1 MLQDLS
7 EKDTKTFHNCYAI
20 LHDHVSGT
28 NPTDDVPSMQDAKNV
43 NNFNQQHSAVAQG
56 EPPQQPITPHNS
68 ANMHV
73 PAESAKRH
81 KHTELLLQLLSKSNF
96 MNQAVPNSNTKRNSA
111 ASKSNAKGKRG
122 KGATSKKKQSSQVKG
137 NQYEFDDIS
146 AVTPHNGNNDN
157 LDDDDDNVFAS
168 IVSPTMGGGISAN
181 GAADV
186 DIAKFAENLLA
197 TPRSSAIMNGTG
209 GMISSNNTPINMY
222 KYNLNGQN
230 DMPDVN
236 FQEVADYF
244 NLTSPLMSLSSLNG
258 QTTGS
263 AKNKAKF
270 TFDDFDVNN
279 RDGKKRSVNP
289 SVAAIVGNKSPG
301 RQNSGKHDVQLLQ
314 PLKKRRKGPISVNT
328 DLANR
333 GSGQA
338 SVSSNKDKIKVG
350 DTVKQIPESARFAK
364 EMWGRKK

>member
-28 NPTDDVPSMQDAKNV
+28 KPANVPSNQVATHV
-43 NNFNQQHSAVAQG
+43 NIYNQQNPAVAQD
-56 EPPQQPITPHNS
+56 ETPQQPITPHNS

-73 PAESAKRH
+73 PAESAKRY
-81 KHTELLLQLLSKSNF
+81 KHTQLLLQLLSKSNF
-96 MNQAVPNSNTKRNSA
+96 MNQAVPKSNSKRKNA
-111 ASKSNAKGKRG
+111 VSKSNAKGKRG
-122 KGATSKKKQSSQVKG
+122 NGATSRKKQSSQAEG

-146 AVTPHNGNNDN
+146 AVTPHNGGNTD
-157 LDDDDDNVFAS
+157 LDDNADNVFAS
-168 IVSPTMGGGISAN
+168 IVSPTMGSGLSAN

-197 TPRSSAIMNGTG
+197 TPRSSAIMNGAG
-209 GMISSNNTPINMY
+209 GLISSNNTPINMY
-222 KYNLNGQN
+222 KYNINGTN

-289 SVAAIVGNKSPG
+289 SVAAIVVCT
-301 RQNSGKHDVQLLQ
+301 GK
-314 PLKKRRKGPISVNT
+314 G
-328 DLANR
+328 
-333 GSGQA
+333 G
-338 SVSSNKDKIKVG
+338 
-350 DTVKQIPESARFAK
+350 
-364 EMWGRKK
+364 W

>member
-1 MLQDLS
+1 MAQD
-7 EKDTKTFHNCYAI
+7 
-20 LHDHVSGT
+20 
-28 NPTDDVPSMQDAKNV
+28 
-43 NNFNQQHSAVAQG
+43 

-73 PAESAKRH
+73 PAESAKRY
-81 KHTELLLQLLSKSNF
+81 KHTQLLLQLLSKSNF
-96 MNQAVPNSNTKRNSA
+96 MNEAVPKSNSKRKTNV
-111 ASKSNAKGKRG
+111 SKSNAKGKRG
-122 KGATSKKKQSSQVKG
+122 NGAISRKKQSPRIEG

-146 AVTPHNGNNDN
+146 AITPHSVVNTD
-157 LDDDDDNVFAS
+157 LDDNDDNVFAS

-222 KYNLNGQN
+222 KYNLNSHN

-289 SVAAIVGNKSPG
+289 SVAAIVGSKSPA
-301 RQNSGKHDVQLLQ
+301 RQIMA
-314 PLKKRRKGPISVNT
+314 KKTYTCFSPQKNEEKG
-328 DLANR
+328 
-333 GSGQA
+333 Q
-338 SVSSNKDKIKVG
+338 
-350 DTVKQIPESARFAK
+350 
-364 EMWGRKK
+364 